1 MARRVAALGR
11 VLRPAHAAM
20 NDRIGRDMGFGSR
33 STSSDIAG
41 RWSARRPNDLV
52 ILALLAALSVAPYV
66 LRLGFYSDD
75 WAILALLLNS
85 QDQSLSGLLA
95 TQYHNNDSFR
105 MRPTQMVY
113 YAALFTAFGIRPL
126 GYHVVNTAVLVSV
139 VLLLYLVLR
148 EIGMSLTVARA
159 VSVVYLVLPN
169 YSTDRF
175 WFAAFAYLLAAA
187 LFLLSTYA
195 LLKASR
201 DGAFNFWYAVALFA
215 LTASVLGMEVFL
227 PLSLAVP
234 VALGLRKRKRGRLKT
249 LLLLGGPIVIIA
261 AAIWYKAETAVGA
274 VSPDFSSL
282 VRLAVGSVA
291 VNFGT
296 FGIALPHTVAW
307 SVRQLTPPAMAL
319 PVILGAIVF
328 WWLLSE
334 GPPSYSRRSWI
345 EIVMAGGLV
354 FCFGIAIFVVAPSR
368 VSFWSTGVSNRAW
381 IASSLG
387 TAAMLVGAAGWLT
400 SGLPPALHRRLFSA
414 LIAALCASCFVIA
427 VSLSAYWIAAWPTQL
442 AILDK
447 MERALPGPQP
457 GTTLMLYGPCA
468 YVGPAIVFEAPW
480 DFAGARKVVYR
491 DPTLGGD
498 VLDDSRP
505 GRFGITEE
513 GLWTRFYGE
522 SQFYRFGPNLFL
534 FDYRAGKIRPLSA
547 CASAVAGLS
556 DPPGCPPG
564 IEGRG
569 TVSLPLDT
577 WYSAMSVGLWR

>member
-1 MARRVAALGR
+1 MEV
-11 VLRPAHAAM
+11 
-20 NDRIGRDMGFGSR
+20 GSR

-41 RWSARRPNDLV
+41 LWSARRPNDLV

-75 WAILALLLNS
+75 WAVLAMLLNS
-85 QDQSLSGLLA
+85 QDQSFSGLLT
-95 TQYHNNDSFR
+95 TQYTNNDSFR

-126 GYHVVNTAVLVSV
+126 GYHVVNAAVLASV

-159 VSVVYLVLPN
+159 VSAVYLVLPN

-175 WFAAFAYLLAAA
+175 WFAAFAYTLAAA

-201 DGAFNFWYAVALFA
+201 DSAFNLWYAVALFA
-215 LTASVLGMEVFL
+215 LTACVLGMEVFL

-234 VALGLRKRKRGRLKT
+234 VALGLQKRKRGRLKT

-261 AAIWYKAETAVGA
+261 AAIWYRAAIAVGGA
-274 VSPDFSSL
+274 WRPDSPNFSSL
-282 VRLAVGSVA
+282 VRLAVGSIA

-307 SVRQLTPPAMAL
+307 SARQLTPPAMVL
-319 PVILGAIVF
+319 PVIVGAIVF

-334 GPPSYSRRSWI
+334 GPPHHSRRSWI

-368 VSFWSTGVSNRAW
+368 VSFWSTGISNRAW
-381 IASSLG
+381 IAASLG
-387 TAAMLVGAAGWLT
+387 TAAMFVGGAGWLT
-400 SGLPPALHRRLFSA
+400 SGLPPALRRRLFSA
-414 LIAALCASCFVIA
+414 LIAALCASCFVIG

-442 AILDK
+442 EILDK
-447 MERALPGPQP
+447 MQRALPSPQP
-457 GTTLMLYGPCA
+457 GTTLILYGPCP
-468 YVGPAIVFEAPW
+468 YVGPATVFEAPW
-480 DFAGARKVVYR
+480 DFAGARRVVYR

-498 VLDDSRP
+498 VLNDSRP
-505 GRFGITEE
+505 GRFGITDE

-522 SQFYRFGPNLFL
+522 SQFYRFGPDLFL
-534 FDYRAGKIRPLSA
+534 FDYRAGKIRPLSDR
-547 CASAVAGLS
+547 ASAVAGLS
-556 DPPGCPPG
+556 VPTGCPPG
-564 IEGRG
+564 VEGRG
-569 TVSLPLDT
+569 TVYLPLDT
-577 WYSAMSVGLWR
+577 WYSAVSVDISRLWR

>member
-1 MARRVAALGR
+1 M
-11 VLRPAHAAM
+11 
-20 NDRIGRDMGFGSR
+20 GRDMDFGSR
-33 STSSDIAG
+33 STSSDNAG
-41 RWSARRPNDLV
+41 RRSARRPNDLV

-75 WAILALLLNS
+75 WAVLAMLVNS

-95 TQYHNNDSFR
+95 TQYANNDSFR

-126 GYHVVNTAVLVSV
+126 GYHVVNAAVLASV

-148 EIGMSLTVARA
+148 ETGMSLTVARA
-159 VSVVYLVLPN
+159 VSAVYLVLPN

-175 WFAAFAYLLAAA
+175 WFAAFAYALAAA

-201 DGAFNFWYAVALFA
+201 DEAFNFWYAVALFA
-215 LTASVLGMEVFL
+215 LTASVLGMELFL

-234 VALGLRKRKRGRLKT
+234 VALALRNRKRGRLKT

-261 AAIWYKAETAVGA
+261 AAIWYKAESAVGA
-274 VSPDFSSL
+274 AWRPDSPDFSSL
-282 VRLAVGSVA
+282 VRLVVGSVA

-307 SVRQLTPPAMAL
+307 SVRQLMPAAMVL

-328 WWLLSE
+328 WWLLRE
-334 GPPSYSRRSWI
+334 GPPPHSRRSWI

-381 IASSLG
+381 IAASLG

-427 VSLSAYWIAAWPTQL
+427 VCLSEYWIAAWPTQL
-442 AILDK
+442 EILDK
-447 MERALPGPQP
+447 MQRALPGPQP
-457 GTTLMLYGPCA
+457 GTTLILYGPCA

-498 VLDDSRP
+498 VLNDSRP
-505 GRFGITEE
+505 GRFGITDE

-522 SQFYRFGPNLFL
+522 SQFYRFGPDLFL
-534 FDYRAGKIRPLSA
+534 FDYRAGKIRPLSDRV
-547 CASAVAGLS
+547 SAVAGLS
-556 DPPGCPPG
+556 EPTGCPPG

-577 WYSAMSVGLWR
+577 WYSAMSADISRLWR